1 MDEGRVS
8 FLRGTCLLW
17 HGHRQ
22 LATVAYELAQ
32 TGGAMDPVSIT
43 GRLNGL
49 LQEQALA
56 LFGLRLTL
64 VFEDGQRADCF
75 LADSTGRIALS
86 ANGLH

>member
-1 MDEGRVS
+1 MDEGRGSV
-8 FLRGTCLLW
+8 LRGTCLVW
-17 HGHRQ
+17 HDHQ
-22 LATVAYELAQ
+22 HLATVACELAQ
-32 TGGAMDPVSIT
+32 TGSAMDPVSIT
-43 GRLNGL
+43 GRLIGL
-49 LQEQALA
+49 PQEQALA

>member
-1 MDEGRVS
+1 MKGVYVFCGD
-8 FLRGTCLLW
+8 TCLVW
-17 HGHRQ
+17 HDHQQ

-32 TGGAMDPVSIT
+32 TGSVWICEYHRQIDWAAPKK
-43 GRLNGL
+43 RP
-49 LQEQALA
+49 LA

-86 ANGLH
+86 GNGPH